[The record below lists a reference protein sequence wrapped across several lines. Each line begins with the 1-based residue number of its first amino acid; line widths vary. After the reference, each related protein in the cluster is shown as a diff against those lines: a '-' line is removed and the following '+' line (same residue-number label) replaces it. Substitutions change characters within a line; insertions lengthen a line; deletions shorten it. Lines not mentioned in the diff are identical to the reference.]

1 MWLNQSRSAWFYSK
15 QVPHRLKINLNT
27 ERSLFKST
35 VVECSS
41 NPIEISKELFHEDI
55 QRRFGINILMSIENN
70 HGNFAIQIKPIK
82 KPLYL
87 TNSENVYHFL
97 KRWNNIDY
105 FYRIITTDTQV
116 ERYKKNDE
124 WFIPLGISFFI
135 KDPSNGF

>member
-55 QRRFGINILMSIENN
+55 QRRFGINIL
-70 HGNFAIQIKPIK
+70 K
-82 KPLYL
+82 KPLSL

-116 ERYKKNDE
+116 ERYKKNEE